1 MNRTWYFVLIL
12 LTAWSCGPPS
22 QPSLPIAVKER
33 LDWEAIARKIAERL
47 APEAGE
53 RILIAVK
60 GDRFSSLVQ
69 PLRQAIYSRGAV
81 DLGTH
86 DVAQLAL
93 SDEEYAELL
102 KDVDAMIILP
112 GPEATDG
119 LYRVSQNLLRQ
130 GRGRTIHFHWVGA
143 IPMPGGSL
151 PDQETIDRLYQRALL
166 ETDYAAVSRAQ
177 TEFKQALMQSEVR
190 VTTPAGTDL
199 RFRIGD
205 RPITL
210 QNGDA
215 SAAHT
220 NQGTVLIDREI
231 ELPCG
236 AIRVAPLE
244 ESVQGTIVFPA
255 ASWGGSDVGP
265 VTLHF
270 ENGVVTSVSSDND
283 TAVLAEIDS
292 NPGARAFREFALG
305 FNPLLAI
312 PSENPWIPYYGYGAG
327 VIRLS
332 LGDNSELG
340 GRVTG
345 GYRRWNFFALATVTV
360 DEEVWVRDGRLRNP
374 KSEAKLWQVR
384 DDYSRGK

>member
-1 MNRTWYFVLIL
+1 M
-12 LTAWSCGPPS
+12 
-22 QPSLPIAVKER
+22 
-33 LDWEAIARKIAERL
+33 
-47 APEAGE
+47 
-53 RILIAVK
+53 
-60 GDRFSSLVQ
+60 
-69 PLRQAIYSRGAV
+69 
-81 DLGTH
+81 
-86 DVAQLAL
+86 
-93 SDEEYAELL
+93 
-102 KDVDAMIILP
+102 
-112 GPEATDG
+112 
-119 LYRVSQNLLRQ
+119 
-130 GRGRTIHFHWVGA
+130 
-143 IPMPGGSL
+143 
-151 PDQETIDRLYQRALL
+151 
-166 ETDYAAVSRAQ
+166 
-177 TEFKQALMQSEVR
+177 
-190 VTTPAGTDL
+190 
-199 RFRIGD
+199 
-205 RPITL
+205 
-210 QNGDA
+210 
-215 SAAHT
+215 
-220 NQGTVLIDREI
+220 
-231 ELPCG
+231 
-236 AIRVAPLE
+236 
-244 ESVQGTIVFPA
+244 
-255 ASWGGSDVGP
+255 GP